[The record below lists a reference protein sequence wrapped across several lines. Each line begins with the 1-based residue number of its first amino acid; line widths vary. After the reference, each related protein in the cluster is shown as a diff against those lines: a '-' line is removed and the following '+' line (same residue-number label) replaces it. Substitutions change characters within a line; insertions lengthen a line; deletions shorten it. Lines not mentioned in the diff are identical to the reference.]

1 MNKHQKFALLAGT
14 LLGMVYGIFQYL
26 LTKIYGL
33 TLTTT
38 AHVLLLSLGVVLGIS
53 LLIFSGTKNLKISYA
68 IQSGI
73 VSYFVFTL
81 LNIND
86 PFLSIK
92 TWVIENGVEKVI
104 YSGIKWWL
112 EGVTLGLM
120 GLVFVLILF
129 LVILRKAR
137 AIQESGFIG
146 GFISGVILGIA
157 KLNGVPPEYQ
167 IFIVVILFILL
178 PAISGTI
185 LALREGTLSAKRFA
199 SCGFWGW
206 IVMTYLSTTLSWIFS
221 PRFWHFPDNWHGLYL
236 LDSVIFLPSW
246 LIIPLMVMFISKKLK
261 S

>member
-33 TLTTT
+33 TLNTT

-104 YSGIKWWL
+104 
-112 EGVTLGLM
+112 
-120 GLVFVLILF
+120 
-129 LVILRKAR
+129 
-137 AIQESGFIG
+137 
-146 GFISGVILGIA
+146 
-157 KLNGVPPEYQ
+157 
-167 IFIVVILFILL
+167 
-178 PAISGTI
+178 
-185 LALREGTLSAKRFA
+185 
-199 SCGFWGW
+199 
-206 IVMTYLSTTLSWIFS
+206 
-221 PRFWHFPDNWHGLYL
+221 
-236 LDSVIFLPSW
+236 
-246 LIIPLMVMFISKKLK
+246 
-261 S
+261 